1 MNPSQPG
8 EIFQP
13 GDLVNNTYRV
23 EKILGRGG
31 TSEVYLTKR
40 EVGANRRYAIKV
52 LRPEFAKDADYQALL
67 EREEEVR
74 DIQSDAIVR
83 YIDIQKMSD
92 DTVYLVMEYVEG
104 PSLQHKLKTGGMLAD
119 DLIIVGRRV
128 LEGLSAAHA
137 RRIYHRDLSPD
148 NVILR
153 DGDPAQAVIID
164 FGIAKDSNPDA
175 ETIVGGEFAGKF
187 AYAAPE
193 QMAGHSDARS
203 DLYGLGALLL
213 ATFRGKTPDVGA
225 NPMEILKNKAK
236 PLDLGGVPAQ
246 LAELIRRLSDPKPD
260 SRFGSADEAIA
271 AISAPVAAPLED
283 ATVIAPKVAVQPK
296 RKQKPSTAP
305 PPRKT
310 GRSGLAWV
318 ALLALVVGL
327 AGVGAYLSGVGER
340 LFVTPYPSL
349 DPYVI
354 NVEKRAD
361 GGLAARGAMP
371 SPETAEA
378 FRVEVQRQNGSADLV
393 LASGNKPDDWGMQ
406 LVRIVASL
414 GALQTYELAA
424 EGPVLSITGETNI
437 SDLATQLETDLEAG
451 LTADWQSRI
460 QIAYVPPALAVAD
473 FDAMVG
479 GLGDCGPLH
488 LIDPPEGGYTPED
501 SIVLGGRVTSEDG
514 ARRAIEGVQDIAQGR
529 AVISELEIL
538 GEALCEIESA
548 LPTAPSVGLSF
559 EYGYGDR
566 PDLNPS
572 GLYFVGEN
580 PVVDLTLPKNVRTG
594 FLYVSVIDVS
604 GNVFHL
610 LPNVNRP
617 ANSVEA
623 LRGTEGDQVRL
634 AYGLQEAE
642 GTNKLSFLVDETV
655 LGKSKLIVLW
665 SRVPLFDGVRPTSE
679 SVASYAKALRDAEA
693 SGQLTVEGLDSRLIV
708 TARAP

>member
-119 DLIIVGRRV
+119 DLIVVGRRV

-213 ATFRGKTPDVGA
+213 ATFRGRTPDVGA

-236 PLDLGGVPAQ
+236 PLDLEGVPAQ

-271 AISAPVAAPLED
+271 AISVPVAAPTED

-296 RKQKPSTAP
+296 REQKPSNAP
-305 PPRKT
+305 PPSRA
-310 GRSGLAWV
+310 GRSGLAWA
-318 ALLALVVGL
+318 ALLAFVVGL
-327 AGVGAYLSGVGER
+327 AGVGAYVSGVGER
-340 LFVTPYPSL
+340 LFVTPYPLL

-378 FRVEVQRQNGSADLV
+378 FRAEIQRQNGSADLV

-406 LVRIVASL
+406 FVRIVASL

-437 SDLATQLETDLEAG
+437 SDLATQLETELAAG

-460 QIAYVPPALAVAD
+460 QIVYVPPALALAD
-473 FDAMVG
+473 FDAMMG

-488 LIDPPEGGYTPED
+488 LIDPPEGGYMPED
-501 SIVLGGRVTSEDG
+501 SIVLGGRVAGEDA
-514 ARRAIEGVQDIAQGR
+514 ARRAIAGVEDIAQGR

-580 PVVDLTLPKNVRTG
+580 PVVDLTLPENVRTG

-665 SRVPLFDGVRPTSE
+665 SREPLFDGVRPTSE